1 MNRISPVFLEGEF
14 CRLLPLNIE
23 HAQELAEAVADGE
36 VWTVYYAGIP
46 KPEEILN
53 AIHRRLSSQER
64 EGMISF

>member
-1 MNRISPVFLEGEF
+1 MNWISPVSLEGEF

-23 HAQELAEAVADGE
+23 HAEELAQAVADGE

-53 AIHRRLSSQER
+53 AIHRPLSSQER
-64 EGMISF
+64 EDMISF